1 MRILGIDPGTA
12 ITGFA
17 VIDTQ
22 NSQVIVRDIGC
33 ITTKSANGMPAC
45 LREIAENLEEILEK
59 WQPDYAAVE
68 KLYFSQNVTTAVTV
82 AQARG
87 VIIETIHSHGVQIAE
102 YLPRQIKLAV
112 CGDGGADK
120 KAVQKMMQ
128 LITHL
133 PSLPKK
139 DDATDA
145 LAVAICHANTLPLLA
160 SIA

>member
-22 NSQVIVRDIGC
+22 NSRIIVRDIGC
-33 ITTKSANGMPAC
+33 ITTKSARGMPTC
-45 LREIAENLEEILEK
+45 LHEIAENIKELLDT
-59 WQPDYAAVE
+59 WRPNCAAVE

-87 VIIETIHSHGVQIAE
+87 VIIETIHAHGVPVAE
-102 YLPRQIKLAV
+102 YLPRQIKMAV

-128 LITHL
+128 LLVHL

-139 DDATDA
+139 DDAADA
-145 LAVAICHANTLPLLA
+145 LAVAVCHANTLPLLA
-160 SIA
+160 SLA